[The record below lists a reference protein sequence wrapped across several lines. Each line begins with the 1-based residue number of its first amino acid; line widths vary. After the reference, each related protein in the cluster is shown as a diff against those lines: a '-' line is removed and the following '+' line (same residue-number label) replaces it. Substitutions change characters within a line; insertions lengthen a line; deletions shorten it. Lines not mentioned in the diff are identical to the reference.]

1 MTAFVATGGDPAR
14 LARSRLGV
22 WPTTWLAILGFALL
36 CFWLRPRLGW
46 LVQYPD
52 GWVLPIDAVLNVAMR
67 AVVDWFKWF
76 FRAISWCLEFPMAW
90 LKGLLHWLPWP
101 AVLLA
106 VTVTAHAASGWR
118 LALFAA
124 LSLLYMVVIGYW
136 DESMVTLSLVGVAV
150 PISAVSGLLLGLWGA
165 HSARVRRVLLPVLDV
180 MQTVPT
186 FAYLTPLI
194 LFLGYG
200 PVVGLVASI
209 IFAIPPMVRNVMV
222 GVVNVPANIVE
233 SGAVSGCT
241 RRQLTWWVEVPA
253 ALPSIM
259 MGLNQC
265 VMAALSMV
273 IIAAIIGG
281 FADIGW
287 EVLSTLRR
295 AEFGK
300 SLIAGMVIAL
310 LAMILDQI
318 GAGFSRRAG
327 ETRLLTGEGV
337 WQRHPHLVALLVG
350 AAILISLAQIIPA
363 LQSYPSAWE
372 IHPALPLDAAVNYVV
387 VAWARAADAL
397 KNATLFFYLLPLRI
411 GLENSVR
418 ANYWGFDMSLT
429 VSAVYVALLALVGL
443 GAARVWGWRGL
454 VPVVL
459 LGGLYYFGTTG
470 TPWPVFMAV
479 VTALAVGAGGWRL
492 GLLAALAM
500 MFMLVSGAWTPAMWS
515 MYLMIASVV
524 AAFLAGSAI
533 GILAANSD
541 RFSAFLQP
549 VNDTLQTMPQFV
561 YLIPIIMIFKI
572 GDFSALLAIIAY
584 AIVPAIR
591 YTEHGLRTVPDHVVE
606 AARSIGCTERQIL
619 WQVKLPLALPQ
630 IMLGMNQTIMLG
642 ITMLVIAALVG
653 TRDLGQMVFGSL
665 TMANF
670 GMGVIAGGS
679 IALMAMVSDRIFQ
692 ALSRRQAER
701 LGLA

>member
-1 MTAFVATGGDPAR
+1 MTAIVAAGGDPAR
-14 LARSRLGV
+14 LARARIGV
-22 WPTTWLAILGFALL
+22 WPAVWLAILAFAIL
-36 CFWLRPRLGW
+36 CFWLRPRWGW
-46 LVQYPD
+46 LVQYPE
-52 GWVLPIDAVLNVAMR
+52 GWVLPIDEALNVAMR
-67 AVVDWFKWF
+67 VVVEWFKWF
-76 FRAISWCLEFPMAW
+76 FRAISWTLAFPMAW

-101 AVLLA
+101 VVVVA
-106 VTVTAHAASGWR
+106 VTLTAHAASGWR
-118 LALFAA
+118 LALFTA
-124 LSLLYMVVIGYW
+124 LALLYMVVIGYW

-150 PISAVSGLLLGLWGA
+150 PLSAVSGLLLGIWGA
-165 HSARVRRVLLPVLDV
+165 HSPRVRKVLEPVLDV

-200 PVVGLVASI
+200 PVVGLVASV

-222 GVVNVPANIVE
+222 GIVNVPVNIVE
-233 SGAVSGCT
+233 AGAVSGCT

-259 MGLNQC
+259 LGLNQC

-300 SLIAGMVIAL
+300 SLLAGLVIAL
-310 LAMILDQI
+310 LAMILDRI
-318 GAGFSRRAG
+318 GLGFSKRAG
-327 ETRLLTGEGV
+327 ETRLPSDEPI
-337 WQRHPHLVALLVG
+337 WRRHPHVTLAVA
-350 AAILISLAQIIPA
+350 AAIVFILLAQVVPG
-363 LQSYPSAWE
+363 LQRYPSSWE
-372 IHPALPLDAAVNYVV
+372 ISPAGPLDDAVGYAV
-387 VAWARAADAL
+387 VAWAKAADAL

-418 ANYWGFDMSLT
+418 ANYWGFDMSMT
-429 VSAVYVALLALVGL
+429 VSAVYVALLALIAFGVWRL
-443 GAARVWGWRGL
+443 WGWRGL

-479 VTALAVGAGGWRL
+479 VTALAIGAGGWRL
-492 GLLAALAM
+492 GLFALLSM
-500 MFMLVSGAWTPAMWS
+500 LFMLVGGAWTPAMWS
-515 MYLMIASVV
+515 IYLMIASVAV
-524 AAFLAGSAI
+524 AFLIGSLL
-533 GILAANSD
+533 GVLAANND
-541 RFSAFLQP
+541 RVSAFLRP
-549 VNDTLQTMPQFV
+549 INDTLQTMPQFV

-584 AIVPAIR
+584 AIVPAVR
-591 YTEHGLRTVPDHVVE
+591 YTEHGLRTVPGHVLE

-692 ALSRRQAER
+692 ALSRRQAQK

>member
-1 MTAFVATGGDPAR
+1 MTALVAAGGDPAR
-14 LARSRLGV
+14 ASRARVGG
-22 WPTTWLAILGFALL
+22 WPAAWLAILAFAIL
-36 CFWLRPRLGW
+36 CFWLRPRWEW
-46 LVQYPD
+46 LVQYPE
-52 GWVLPIDAVLNVAMR
+52 GWALPIDEALNVAMR
-67 AVVDWFKWF
+67 AAVEWFKWF
-76 FRAISWCLEFPMAW
+76 FRAISWVLEFPMAW

-101 AVLLA
+101 AVLFA
-106 VTVTAHAASGWR
+106 VTLLAHAASGWR
-118 LALFAA
+118 LALFTA
-124 LSLLYMVVIGYW
+124 LALLYMAVIGYW

-150 PISAVSGLLLGLWGA
+150 PLSGGIGLLLGIWGA
-165 HSARVRRVLLPVLDV
+165 HSTRVRKLLEPVLDV

-200 PVVGLVASI
+200 PVVGLVASV
-209 IFAIPPMVRNVMV
+209 IFAVPPMVRNVMV
-222 GVVNVPANIVE
+222 GIANVPADIVE

-259 MGLNQC
+259 LGLNQC

-300 SLIAGMVIAL
+300 SLLAGLVIAL
-310 LAMILDQI
+310 LAMILDRI
-318 GAGFSRRAG
+318 GLGFSKRAG
-327 ETRLLTGEGV
+327 ETRLPSDQPI
-337 WQRHPHLVALLVG
+337 WRRHPHL
-350 AAILISLAQIIPA
+350 SLALAGMIAFLLLGRLLPW
-363 LQSYPSAWE
+363 LQNYPSGWE
-372 IHPALPLDAAVNYVV
+372 IDPAAPLDAGVEYIVV
-387 VAWARAADAL
+387 TWAKAADAF

-418 ANYWGFDMSLT
+418 ANYWGFDMSMT
-429 VSAVYVALLALVGL
+429 VTASYVTIVAVFAW
-443 GAARVWGWRGL
+443 AAYRTWGWRAL
-454 VPVVL
+454 VPVLL

-470 TPWPVFMAV
+470 TPWPVFMVV

-492 GLLAALAM
+492 GLFAALSM
-500 MFMLVSGAWTPAMWS
+500 LFMLLAGAWTPAMWS
-515 MYLMIASVV
+515 VYLMIASVAVAFLLGSLIGV
-524 AAFLAGSAI
+524 AAS
-533 GILAANSD
+533 NSN
-541 RFSAFLQP
+541 RLSAFLRP
-549 VNDTLQTMPQFV
+549 INDTLQTMPQFV

-591 YTEHGLRTVPDHVVE
+591 YTEHGLRTVPEHVLE

-692 ALSRRQAER
+692 TLSRRQAKR

>member
-1 MTAFVATGGDPAR
+1 MTALVATGGDPAQLGR
-14 LARSRLGV
+14 ARIGV
-22 WPTTWLAILGFALL
+22 WPATWLAILVFALV
-36 CFWLRPRLGW
+36 CFSLRTHWGW

-52 GWVLPIDAVLNVAMR
+52 GWVLPIDAVLNVVMR
-67 AVVDWFKWF
+67 ALVDWFKWF

-106 VTVTAHAASGWR
+106 VTVMAHAASGWR

-124 LSLLYMVVIGYW
+124 LALFYMVVIGYW

-150 PISAVSGLLLGLWGA
+150 PLAAVTGLLIGLWGA
-165 HSARVRRVLLPVLDV
+165 HSPRVRKVLMPVLDV

-200 PVVGLVASI
+200 PVVGLVASV

-222 GVVNVPANIVE
+222 GIVNVPVNIVE

-300 SLIAGMVIAL
+300 SLLAGIVIAL
-310 LAMILDQI
+310 LAMILDRI
-318 GAGFSRRAG
+318 GVGFSRRAG
-327 ETRLLTGEGV
+327 ETRLPSDEPI
-337 WQRHPHLVALLVG
+337 WRRHPHLALALAGAALL
-350 AAILISLAQIIPA
+350 ILFARIVPA
-363 LQSYPSAWE
+363 LQNYPSGWE
-372 IHPALPLDAAVNYVV
+372 IHPARPLDAAVGYVV
-387 VAWARAADAL
+387 VAWAHAADAL

-418 ANYWGFDMSLT
+418 ANYWGFDMSMT
-429 VSAVYVALLALVGL
+429 VTAVYVAFLALIGF
-443 GAARVWGWRGL
+443 GAWRIWAWRGM
-454 VPVVL
+454 VPLVL

-470 TPWPVFMAV
+470 TPWPVFMVV
-479 VTALAVGAGGWRL
+479 VTALAIGAGGWRL
-492 GLLAALAM
+492 GLFAGLAM
-500 MFMLVSGAWTPAMWS
+500 LFMLVSGAWTPAMWS
-515 MYLMIASVV
+515 MYLMIASVA
-524 AAFLAGSAI
+524 AAFLVGSLI
-533 GILAANSD
+533 GILAANND
-541 RFSAFLQP
+541 RFSAVLRP
-549 VNDTLQTMPQFV
+549 INDTLQTMPQFV

-584 AIVPAIR
+584 AIVPAVR
-591 YTEHGLRTVPDHVVE
+591 YTEHGLRTVPAHVIE

-692 ALSRRQAER
+692 ALSRRQAKH